1 MVLYFKG
8 EMMKHIFIFMT
19 MAMLIVG
26 CGGGSSSSSGGGGTP
41 TPPPSSDVDMV
52 ISEPYTVYPGD
63 LVSKTSDAAVLRIV
77 HSDFHDESTVV
88 LIEGSATIIRQ

>member
-1 MVLYFKG
+1 
-8 EMMKHIFIFMT
+8 MKQIFIFMT
-19 MAMLIVG
+19 IAILLVG
-26 CGGGSSSSSGGGGTP
+26 CSGGSSSSSDGGGTS

-63 LVSKTSDAAVLRIV
+63 AVIKTSDPTLIGIA
-77 HSDFHDESTVV
+77 HTDFNEESTVV

>member
-1 MVLYFKG
+1 
-8 EMMKHIFIFMT
+8 MKQI
-19 MAMLIVG
+19 LILITTALFVVG
-26 CGGGSSSSSGGGGTP
+26 CGGGSSSSAGGS

-63 LVSKTSDAAVLRIV
+63 AVIKTSDPTLIGIA
-77 HSDFHDESTVV
+77 HTDFHEESTVV